1 MNSTCGTSFEK
12 ADCVWLDFCVVL
24 PVTKPSHYGDAPMS
38 KKQATVAAIILEYIP
53 MASPE
58 VAAELSEKI
67 VAALGQDK
75 PRLVQPRLKGGSQP
89 DN

>member
-1 MNSTCGTSFEK
+1 MAK
-12 ADCVWLDFCVVL
+12 D
-24 PVTKPSHYGDAPMS
+24 
-38 KKQATVAAIILEYIP
+38 QATVAAIILEYIP

-67 VAALGQDK
+67 VAALEKEKTQ
-75 PRLVQPRLKGGSQP
+75 PVQPRLKGGSQP